1 MGGTKEGMA
10 RLDGCPG
17 RRQTMN
23 RAESSLPASFI
34 GETITE
40 RPHVVPDGGP
50 FRTTYDT
57 NVLDRQYCEEQI
69 LVGF

>member
-1 MGGTKEGMA
+1 
-10 RLDGCPG
+10 
-17 RRQTMN
+17 MN